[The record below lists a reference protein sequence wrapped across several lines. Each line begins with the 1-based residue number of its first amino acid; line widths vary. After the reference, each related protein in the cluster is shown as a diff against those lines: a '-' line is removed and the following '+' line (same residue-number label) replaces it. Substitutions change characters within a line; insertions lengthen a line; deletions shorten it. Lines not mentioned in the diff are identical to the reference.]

1 MRLGIKQKFT
11 LVFVLLFLIGSCILI
26 VNSVSNLDKEIHN
39 VAKESLNKDLSLA
52 KNLMDKTYPGEWSI
66 KDGKLFKGTTLL
78 NGNFDMVD
86 EVGELT
92 GNAVTIFQGD
102 TRVST
107 TVKKEDGER
116 AIGTQVSEEVAA
128 HTLKGGNIFTGDAI
142 VVGKK
147 LVTIYEPIKDSSGA
161 TIGMLFVGDSADKY
175 DNAISNF
182 RTKLIFFGI
191 SEVIVMALL
200 IFGLVHFQVK
210 PLLLVTRVAKQVA
223 TGNLGVA
230 KLQTTLKDEVG
241 DLSRSINQM
250 VDNLKELISTVVS
263 TSEQVAATSE
273 ELAASADVTGEMSN
287 QIAKTT
293 SSIATGTN
301 RQSEELQSILEK
313 MEQAVTQV
321 NTGNAAVEDTLVNAN
336 QSTKEANQGNEAI
349 NEAIQHLSTVTS
361 TVEFATDSIQ
371 KLGKRSEEIGGIIT
385 VITEISNQTN
395 LLALNAAIEAARAGE
410 HGKGFA
416 VVASE
421 VRKLAE
427 QSNNAAS
434 QITELIEDIQ
444 SETKV
449 TVNTMETNLESVKEQ
464 VGLIQKGGQALV
476 KIVQNVKD
484 TEDGVLHMKSVLN
497 QINDHI
503 SGVLYS
509 TQQMNEIIEEAA
521 AFTEEAAASTEE
533 QAATIEEVASSA
545 NELAKTAE
553 ELQVKLKV
561 FTL

>member
-1 MRLGIKQKFT
+1 
-11 LVFVLLFLIGSCILI
+11 
-26 VNSVSNLDKEIHN
+26 
-39 VAKESLNKDLSLA
+39 
-52 KNLMDKTYPGEWSI
+52 
-66 KDGKLFKGTTLL
+66 
-78 NGNFDMVD
+78 
-86 EVGELT
+86 
-92 GNAVTIFQGD
+92 
-102 TRVST
+102 
-107 TVKKEDGER
+107 
-116 AIGTQVSEEVAA
+116 
-128 HTLKGGNIFTGDAI
+128 
-142 VVGKK
+142 
-147 LVTIYEPIKDSSGA
+147 
-161 TIGMLFVGDSADKY
+161 
-175 DNAISNF
+175 
-182 RTKLIFFGI
+182 
-191 SEVIVMALL
+191 
-200 IFGLVHFQVK
+200 
-210 PLLLVTRVAKQVA
+210 
-223 TGNLGVA
+223 
-230 KLQTTLKDEVG
+230 
-241 DLSRSINQM
+241 M

-273 ELAASADVTGEMSN
+273 ELAASAEVTGEMSA

-301 RQSEELQSILEK
+301 RQSEEIQSILEK
-313 MEQAVTQV
+313 MELAVGQV
-321 NTGNAAVEDTLVNAN
+321 NSGKMTVDETIRNAS
-336 QSTKEANQGNEAI
+336 QSTKEANEGNDAI
-349 NEAIQHLSTVTS
+349 NEAIQHLSKVTN

-427 QSNNAAS
+427 QSNHAAS
-434 QITELIEDIQ
+434 KITELIEDIQ

-464 VGLIQKGGQALV
+464 VGMIQRGGQALV

-484 TEDGVLHMKSVLN
+484 TENGVTNVKTVLDV
-497 QINDHI
+497 INDHI
-503 SGVLYS
+503 SGVLRS

-521 AFTEEAAASTEE
+521 AFTEEAAASTE
-533 QAATIEEVASSA
+533 QQTATIQEVASSA

-553 ELQVKLKV
+553 ELQSKLKA